1 MKFKRLAMGVQV
13 TALMVFI
20 ALAAGVVGAFG
31 INGMMQMHDNSAK
44 IYQQGIVPM
53 NLLEDMRFHSQTY
66 RSNVQLVLLARYKD
80 EQKIFIDSVNQEKEI
95 MTKDM
100 AAYDAIPKVE
110 SDTEQK
116 VWKEFKAAWEEY
128 DAASLVTITSETEG
142 LHDAALLDMFNNAGS
157 KNRIANDLLEKLV
170 QLKLEKVNKESTTD
184 ATAIYTKASRI
195 SIILAIVVVIVSILI
210 GILLSRALTKMM
222 SNLVLNANE
231 IASGKIERKKKA
243 PWTAWNREG
252 LELQEAFKGMTDSLR
267 DTIKKVVDLASQLSR
282 TSQEMHMGAEQS
294 AKAAEQVAM
303 SATEI
308 ANDAELQVTEMSA
321 NQERMSRVIEEM
333 NHTELQAEKVNVASQ
348 RSAGLAREGSQSLQQ
363 VVRQMEEIEHQ
374 VTNLSK
380 VIGDVDEKS
389 EEIATTV
396 QIIDSIA
403 QQTNLLAL
411 NAAIEAARA
420 GENGRGFAV
429 VAEEVRKLAEQVQ
442 LSLVDISQRVQ
453 EMQKASQSAHQGMN
467 SSVNSVN
474 QGSLFLKEIATQFG
488 TILNSVEES
497 AEMSK
502 QIEISVQQVQK
513 DGEQMMTGMRTVV
526 KQAEATSAGTET
538 TAAAAEEQNA
548 SVEELFASA
557 ESLDQLAD
565 DLKQLMSYFK
575 M

>member
-1 MKFKRLAMGVQV
+1 MKFQRLSMGVQV

-20 ALAAGVVGAFG
+20 ALAAGVVGAVG
-31 INGMMQMHDNSAK
+31 INGIMQLHANSTK

-53 NLLEDMRFHSQTY
+53 NLLEEMRFHSQAY
-66 RSNVQLVLLARYKD
+66 RSNVLLVVLSRD
-80 EQKIFIDSVNQEKEI
+80 QDDQKKYIDKVNQEKEI
-95 MTKDM
+95 ITKDM
-100 AAYDAIPKVE
+100 ATYEAIPQVG
-110 SDTEQK
+110 SDPEQK
-116 VWKEFKAAWEEY
+116 EWKQFKQAWANY
-128 DAASLVTITSETEG
+128 VTSSLVTITSVTEG
-142 LHDAALLDMFNNAGS
+142 RHEAALLNMFNDAGS
-157 KNRIANDLLEKLV
+157 KNQLANDILDSML
-170 QLKLEKVNKESTTD
+170 QAMLKTVNEESTTK
-184 ATAIYTKASRI
+184 ATAIFTKTTRI
-195 SIILAIVVVIVSILI
+195 SIILAIIDVIVSILI

-222 SNLVLNANE
+222 HNLVLNAND
-231 IASGKIERKKKA
+231 IAAGQIERKKKA

-252 LELQEAFKGMTDSLR
+252 VELQEAFKEMTDSLR
-267 DTIKKVVDLASQLSR
+267 NTIKKVVDLASQLSR
-282 TSQEMHMGAEQS
+282 TSQEMRMGAEQS
-294 AKAAEQVAM
+294 SKAAEQVAM

-308 ANDAELQVTEMSA
+308 ATDADLQVKEMTA
-321 NQERMSRVIEEM
+321 NQDRMSRVIEEM
-333 NHTELQAEKVNVASQ
+333 NHTEIQAEKVNVASQ
-348 RSAGLAREGSQSLQQ
+348 RSAGLAREGSQALQQ
-363 VVRQMEEIEHQ
+363 VVHQMADIEQQ

-389 EEIATTV
+389 VEIATTV

-474 QGSLFLKEIATQFG
+474 QGSLFLKEIATRFG

-497 AEMSK
+497 AEMAK

-513 DGEQMMTGMRTVV
+513 DGQQMMVGMQTVV
-526 KQAEATSAGTET
+526 KQAEATSAGTDT

-557 ESLDQLAD
+557 ESLDQLAG
-565 DLKQLMSYFK
+565 DLKQLMAYFK

>member
-1 MKFKRLAMGVQV
+1 MKFKRLSMGVQV

-20 ALAAGVVGAFG
+20 ALAAGVVGAVG
-31 INGMMQMHDNSAK
+31 INGMMQMHDNSTK
-44 IYQQGIVPM
+44 LYQQGVVQI
-53 NLLEDMRFHSQTY
+53 NLLEDIRFHSQAY
-66 RSNVQLVLLARYKD
+66 RSNVLLVAMSRNQD
-80 EQKIFIDSVNQEKEI
+80 EQKRYIEKVNQEKEI
-95 MTKDM
+95 IEKDVI
-100 AAYDAIPKVE
+100 AYEAVPNE
-110 SDTEQK
+110 SDSDQK
-116 VWKEFKAAWEEY
+116 SWKQFKESWDSYVTSTSVTMKSQLEGQHE
-128 DAASLVTITSETEG
+128 DALNN
-142 LHDAALLDMFNNAGS
+142 MFNDAGAKNELANAILDKMVQTKLKAVDEGS
-157 KNRIANDLLEKLV
+157 TIKG
-170 QLKLEKVNKESTTD
+170 
-184 ATAIYTKASRI
+184 TAIYSKASRI
-195 SIILAIVVVIVSILI
+195 TIILAIIDVIVSILI

-222 SNLVLNANE
+222 HNLVVNANE
-231 IASGKIERKKKA
+231 IASGQIERKKKA

-252 LELQEAFKGMTDSLR
+252 LELQESFKEMTDSLR
-267 DTIKKVVDLASQLSR
+267 NTIIKVVDLASQLSR
-282 TSQEMHMGAEQS
+282 TSQEMRMGAEQS

-308 ANDAELQVTEMSA
+308 ATDAELQVTEMSA
-321 NQERMSRVIEEM
+321 NQDRMSRVIEEM

-363 VVRQMEEIEHQ
+363 VVYQMSDIEQQ

-389 EEIATTV
+389 EEIAMTV

-453 EMQKASQSAHQGMN
+453 EMQKASQSAHLGMN

-474 QGSLFLKEIATQFG
+474 QGSLFLKEIATRFG
-488 TILNSVEES
+488 TILASVEES

-513 DGEQMMTGMRTVV
+513 DGEQMMVGMQTVV

-557 ESLDQLAD
+557 ESLDSLAE
-565 DLKQLMSYFK
+565 DLKKLMAYFK
-575 M
+575 I